1 MSDLNR
7 TILIGRLTRDP
18 ELKATPNG
26 TSVCSFTIA
35 NGKTFTQ
42 NNEKKE
48 QTSFFDCTAWSGL
61 AETISKWCKKG
72 DRIGVEGRLTQRAW
86 KDQEDK
92 WHSKV
97 EVVVENIQF
106 LSQTKKDEQPTQ
118 GNTPTGTTGSAP
130 SNPLDGEDV
139 TGKVDN
145 PFADNPFDDND
156 IAF

>member
-61 AETISKWCKKG
+61 ADTIAKWCKKG
-72 DRIGVEGRLTQRAW
+72 DRIGIEGRIAQRRW
-86 KDQEDK
+86 TDQEGK
-92 WHSKV
+92 QKSKI
-97 EVVVENIQF
+97 EIVVENIQF

-118 GNTPTGTTGSAP
+118 GDTSVGSAGTAP
-130 SNPLDGEDV
+130 DNPLAGKDV
-139 TGKVDN
+139 TGKAPAWEDAN
-145 PFADNPFDDND
+145 PFSDDDLPF
-156 IAF
+156 